1 MNIFK
6 KLSDT
11 IKRKFVEVLD
21 CSAWQIKSDQGW
33 TDIKTINKTEE
44 YQRYIIKFESGNYLE
59 CADNHIIIDKDY
71 NEVFAK
77 DSLGKEILTEYGTDI
92 VTEIIET
99 DIHEN
104 MYDFELSEDSNHLYY
119 SNGILSHN
127 TTLMTI
133 YALWLA
139 NFNPD
144 QLIIILAHKEAMA
157 KEIFGRIKLA
167 YTELPNWIKEPVDG
181 EWNDMSAKFKN
192 GSRIVASPTS
202 ENAIRGQSAS
212 CLILDEFAFVEES
225 IAKPFWAAVTP
236 TLIAAPNAKLFVSS
250 TPNGTDNVFYDL
262 VQRAEEGRNN
272 FQVERVIWSD
282 VPGRGA
288 AWKKNV
294 IETELNG
301 DVDRFEQEYE
311 CRFLGS
317 HNSAF
322 PIRVFEQMKEDIK
335 EPIET
340 MYDGCLNI
348 WRMPETNRVYT
359 MGIDVA
365 EGLGKDAS
373 VIQIFDITELDN
385 IDQVAMYY
393 SSLIDP
399 TDFATVILEI
409 AKMYGNPIM
418 SVERNGIGVDLCNKL
433 YYDHNYPHFV
443 NYGVA
448 KSSSKN
454 FRPGVISTNN
464 TKAPAVVNM
473 KTWLCNNWA
482 VKIHDRRFIE
492 ELGHFQKKTNNVWC
506 AERGHHDDIVM
517 ATVWALNV
525 LHRNLVE
532 EYFIVEEWTAQKLP
546 IKVYNKFTYEID
558 KNFKS
563 ENLHKDIE
571 GYRVAPLL
579 FSKTR
584 FSLHMGG
591 PFDEDLLEASR
602 EDLEL
607 MGWQELS
614 F

>member
-1 MNIFK
+1 MARKSNKRIETVFGQDVIAEEQYYLGNK
-6 KLSDT
+6 ALPTAESRYEMTPQMVAAMKRSMSDVHFFAETFFT
-11 IKRKFVEVLD
+11 IINGDRKREHIQLR
-21 CSAWQIKSDQGW
+21 
-33 TDIKTINKTEE
+33 E
-44 YQRYIIKFESGNYLE
+44 YQKRMLSTMK
-59 CADNHIIIDKDY
+59 NHNRVIFNTSRQI
-71 NEVFAK
+71 
-77 DSLGKEILTEYGTDI
+77 GK
-92 VTEIIET
+92 
-99 DIHEN
+99 
-104 MYDFELSEDSNHLYY
+104 S
-119 SNGILSHN
+119 
-127 TTLMTI
+127 TLMTI

-144 QLIIILAHKEAMA
+144 QLIIILAHKETMA

-181 EWNDMSAKFKN
+181 EWNDMSAKFTN

-225 IAKPFWAAVTP
+225 IAKPLWAAVTP

-272 FQVERVIWSD
+272 FQVEKVIWSD

-294 IETELNG
+294 IESELNG

-373 VIQIFDITELDN
+373 VIQIFDITELDS

-409 AKMYGNPIM
+409 AKMYGNPVM

-482 VKIHDRRFIE
+482 VKIHDRRFVE

-571 GYRVAPLL
+571 GYRVAPVL

-602 EDLEL
+602 EELEL

-614 F
+614 W

>member
-11 IKRKFVEVLD
+11 IRRKFVEILD
-21 CSAWQIKSDQGW
+21 CSGWQIKSDQGW

-44 YQRYIIKFESGNYLE
+44 YQRYIIKFKSGNQLE
-59 CADNHIIIDKDY
+59 CADTHIIIDKDY

-92 VTEIIET
+92 VVEIIET
-99 DIHEN
+99 DIYEN
-104 MYDFELSEDSNHLYY
+104 MYDFELADDSNHLYY

-139 NFNPD
+139 NFKSD
-144 QLIIILAHKEAMA
+144 QLIIILAHKETMA
-157 KEIFGRIKLA
+157 KELFSRIKLA
-167 YTELPNWIKEPVDG
+167 YTELPNWIKIAVDG
-181 EWNDMSAKFKN
+181 EWNDMSAKFAN
-192 GSRIVASPTS
+192 GSRIIASPTS

-250 TPNGTDNVFYDL
+250 TPNGTDNVFYNL

-272 FQVERVIWSD
+272 FTVEKVIWSD

-294 IETELNG
+294 IESELNG

-322 PIRVFEQMKEDIK
+322 PIRIFEQMKEDIK

-373 VIQIFDITELDN
+373 VIQIFDITELNN

-399 TDFATVILEI
+399 TDFATVVLEI
-409 AKMYGNPIM
+409 AKMYGNPVM

-492 ELGHFQKKTNNVWC
+492 ELGHFQKKTNNVWR
-506 AERGHHDDIVM
+506 AERGYHDDIVM

-532 EYFIVEEWTAQKLP
+532 EYFIVEEWSAQKLP

-563 ENLHKDIE
+563 ENLYKDIE
-571 GYRVAPLL
+571 GYRVSPIL

-584 FSLHMGG
+584 FNLHMGG
-591 PFDEDLLEASR
+591 PFDEDLLDASR
-602 EDLEL
+602 EELEL
-607 MGWQELS
+607 MGWQELNS
-614 F
+614 